1 MRLFLSVIISQMRSL
16 SMRNQPAK
24 NSSKKPMVVTAAKA
38 SQYTVDQ
45 PTELMEFLL
54 LSMPNKGRNTI
65 KGQLARGQILVNQK
79 ETTKYN
85 HPLKSGDVVTVEWV
99 KAKEE
104 EKPIGL
110 KIVFEDEDIL
120 VINKES
126 GLLSIAGGE
135 QKELTAHRQL
145 MEYVRRSDPNNR
157 IFIVHRLDRDT
168 SGLMVFAKNEKA
180 KLTLQNNWQEAVLE
194 RTYVALVEREV
205 KKAEGTIVSWLTES
219 KTLMMYSSPKPNGGQ
234 EAITHYKVIKAMKA
248 YSLLEIHLETGRK
261 NQIRVHMQDIGHPVV
276 GDKKYGSTTNPLGRM
291 GLHAQVLVF
300 LHPTTGQP
308 MNFKTDVPGKFL
320 GVFGKSN

>member
-1 MRLFLSVIISQMRSL
+1 MRKHQSQQ
-16 SMRNQPAK
+16 SMKKAK
-24 NSSKKPMVVTAAKA
+24 AVTAAKA

-45 PTELMEFLL
+45 PIELLEFLL

-65 KGQLARGQILVNQK
+65 KGQLARGQISVNQK

-85 HPLKSGDVVTVEWV
+85 YPLRSGDVVSVDWV

-104 EKPIGL
+104 DKIIGL
-110 KIVFEDEDIL
+110 KIIFEDEDIL
-120 VINKES
+120 IINKES

-135 QKELTAHRQL
+135 QKELTVHHQL
-145 MEYVRRSDPNNR
+145 MEYVRRSNPSNR
-157 IFIVHRLDRDT
+157 VFIVHRLDRDT
-168 SGLMVFAKNEKA
+168 SGLMIFAKNEKA
-180 KLTLQNNWQEAVLE
+180 KLTLQDNWQEAVLE
-194 RTYVALVEREV
+194 RTYMALVEREV
-205 KKAEGTIVSWLTES
+205 KKPEGKIVSWLTES

-234 EAITHYKVIKAMKA
+234 EAITHYKVVKSTKA

-300 LHPTTGQP
+300 IHPTTGQS
-308 MNFKTDVPGKFL
+308 MSFKTDIPGKFL
-320 GVFGKSN
+320 TVFGKE